1 MNKNDIYNFIDKGD
15 KLFNNGSY
23 DLAFN
28 VYENALSSVYNLL
41 ENYNSKKKY
50 SSIAGW
56 AAGFLTGGFGLEDL
70 FIIPA
75 VSKGTSTLFGVDDSF
90 ISSSI
95 TVITLKQIDC
105 LLKSEN
111 LIQSVPKENVFQKF
125 YLLITSIENTD
136 LITGIQNLIIPL
148 SQNLFSKPVNQQ
160 EIYYKLLYATDN
172 INYINKDYLF
182 VLYNYLKKI
191 NDTSLLFE
199 KLNSIFQQSENDNS
213 NEQKDFDNIKDIN
226 HYYSILGL
234 SNDASIDEIKKAY
247 KTLISKYHPDR
258 FANLSVEFQE
268 IAERKSKEINE
279 AYSQLK
285 KERNFT

>member
-50 SSIAGW
+50 SSIVGW

-148 SQNLFSKPVNQQ
+148 SQNLFSKPDNQQ
-160 EIYYKLLYATDN
+160 EIYYKLLNATDN

-213 NEQKDFDNIKDIN
+213 NKQKDFDNIKDIN

-247 KTLISKYHPDR
+247 KTLISKYHPDK